1 MRRTTTAKLQKII
14 SDNLVS
20 VTNAV
25 VNYDERGKEP
35 ISVDKFKEDL
45 EFYAN
50 SGIFADTLD
59 FTFEKIGEDKLH
71 IAIGKMSSYC
81 YDDID
86 VTLQLNEDVDM
97 QTVTNQLYEDLS
109 DRLSA

>member
-1 MRRTTTAKLQKII
+1 MRRTTTAKLQKVIA
-14 SDNLVS
+14 DNLVS

-25 VNYDERGKEP
+25 VNYDDRGKEQ
-35 ISVDKFKEDL
+35 ISTDKFKEDL
-45 EFYAN
+45 EFYTN

-59 FTFEKIGEDKLH
+59 FTFEKVGEDQLH

-86 VTLQLNEDVDM
+86 VTLQLNDGVAME
-97 QTVTNQLYEDLS
+97 TVTKQLYEDLNE
-109 DRLSA
+109 RLSA

>member
-1 MRRTTTAKLQKII
+1 MRRTTASRLQKII
-14 SDNLVS
+14 EDNLVS

-25 VNYDERGKEP
+25 VNYDDRGKES

-59 FTFEKIGEDKLH
+59 FTFEKISEDKIH
-71 IAIGKMSSYC
+71 IAIGKRSSCC
-81 YDDID
+81 YGDMD
-86 VTLQLNEDVDM
+86 VTLQLSDGVDM
-97 QTVTNQLYEDLS
+97 ETVTKQLYENFDE
-109 DRLSA
+109 RLSA